1 MINMNVNKIWKAVRI
16 VLIAFAVILLALSS
30 VYTVNEQQQAVVT
43 TFGAAKS
50 VEGSGMHF
58 KIPFIQKVKKVDTTI
73 TGFAIGY
80 TIEGKEKIDDE
91 SVMITKDFN
100 FVNIDF
106 YVESKV
112 SDPVKFLYA
121 SSRPYDI
128 LKNMAQGCIRTVVGG
143 YDVDSVITTSKNEI
157 QASIKEMIMEK
168 LEVLDI
174 GLQLVNITIQ
184 DAEPPT
190 ATVVTAFKEV
200 ENAKQSMDT
209 VLNSAKK
216 YKSETLLKAEA
227 EVDSIIQAATADKE
241 ARIQEA
247 TGQVAR
253 FNKMYQ
259 EYKNFPEVTKTRM
272 FYETMQDV
280 LPKLK
285 IIIDGT
291 DMTDTLLPLDSFVEG
306 GMADVAP
313 SQTDKTDKTE
323 KTEE

>member
-1 MINMNVNKIWKAVRI
+1 MISFDADKIWKVIKMVLFAI
-16 VLIAFAVILLALSS
+16 VVIFLALSS

-43 TFGAAKS
+43 TFGAAKA
-50 VEGSGMHF
+50 VDGSGMHF
-58 KIPFIQKVKKVDTTI
+58 KIPFIQNVKKVDTTI
-73 TGFAIGY
+73 KGFAIGY

-121 SSRPYDI
+121 SSKPYDI

-168 LEVLDI
+168 LEVMDI
-174 GLQLVNITIQ
+174 GLQLVNISIQ

-291 DMTDTLLPLDSFVEG
+291 DMTDTVLPLGSFVEG
-306 GMADVAP
+306 GTTDVKP
-313 SQTDKTDKTE
+313 EEVE
-323 KTEE
+323 KVEVEKKDE